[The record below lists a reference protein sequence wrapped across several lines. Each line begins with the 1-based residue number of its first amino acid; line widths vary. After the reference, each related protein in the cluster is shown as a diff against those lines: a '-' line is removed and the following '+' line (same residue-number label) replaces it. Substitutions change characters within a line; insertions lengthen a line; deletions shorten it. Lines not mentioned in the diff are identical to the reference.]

1 MTSLDYIHALQG
13 VLQKIATE
21 QIEAI
26 RLAGGLVGAALANGG
41 VVHTFGSGHS
51 HMIAEEAFFRAGGL
65 APVNVILDERLL
77 FLHGA
82 IESTE
87 AEREPGYAQTILSR
101 ENVSPK
107 DVAIVISNSGRNAVP
122 IEMALGFHAIGVKVI
137 AITNV
142 RQSAASSSR
151 HASGKRLFELADVVI
166 DNCAPEGDAVLT
178 LPGSP
183 HKLGAASTVAGSSII
198 NSIMI
203 EAALYLQRK
212 GHSVPVLLSANLETS
227 SQKALEE
234 SLAPWKCR
242 IRLMNIPS
250 KSADAM
256 KPAGEENVPVIQGER
271 C

>member
-1 MTSLDYIHALQG
+1 MTSLDYIHTLQNI
-13 VLQKIATE
+13 LRQIATE

-26 RLAGGLVGAALANGG
+26 RSAGCLIGTALANGG
-41 VVHTFGSGHS
+41 IVQTFGSGHS

-65 APVNVILDERLL
+65 APVNAILDERLL

-82 IESTE
+82 LESTD
-87 AEREPGYAQTILSR
+87 AEREPGYAQTILAR
-101 ENVSPK
+101 ENVNSR
-107 DVAIVISNSGRNAVP
+107 DVAIVISNSGRNAAP
-122 IEMALGFHAIGVKVI
+122 IEMALGLHSLGVKVI

-166 DNCAPEGDAVLT
+166 DNCVPIGDAVLS
-178 LPGSP
+178 LPGTA
-183 HKLGAASTVAGSSII
+183 HRLGAASTVAGAAIM
-198 NSIMI
+198 NAIMI

-212 GHSVPVLLSANLETS
+212 GHSIPVLLSANLETS

-242 IRLMNIPS
+242 IRLMNIPPTG
-250 KSADAM
+250 ADAI
-256 KPAGEENVPVIQGER
+256 KPAGDENVPVI
-271 C
+271 